1 MGQSFNSADISSA
14 ISDAH
19 RAQRHF
25 DGAAMRLIRGE
36 HQRGRSSFDANIDDG
51 ATSET
56 AASTIS
62 SIYSEDIYNDNTFES
77 CLVGEMLRVAL
88 DQDVFVEDAVLPQE
102 YCTAAVVE
110 ASTNKMKIPTLLI
123 LWTCIASGGLLG
135 AVVSSVFR
143 TRWVVAT
150 VVATVPVWAIGLLP
164 FIGRVA
170 YRFHHS
176 QRAGR

>member
-1 MGQSFNSADISSA
+1 MGQSFNSTDISSA
-14 ISDAH
+14 ISDVH

-62 SIYSEDIYNDNTFES
+62 SIYSEDTYNDYTFES

-110 ASTNKMKIPTLLI
+110 TSTTKMKIPTLLI
-123 LWTCIASGGLLG
+123 LWTMSCIASGGLLG
-135 AVVSSVFR
+135 AAVSLVFR
-143 TRWVVAT
+143 IRW
-150 VVATVPVWAIGLLP
+150 VVATVPVWAVGLLP